1 MATKNVDYREGK
13 EIVFADGEKRRI
25 RPLTIRQMRKFMKV
39 VQQLGDVEGG
49 SMDDVQIDL
58 MMEAISI
65 ALEKEYPAVASDRDA
80 LEDLIDMKSFNDI
93 MSAAMGTDPNE

>member
-39 VQQLGDVEGG
+39 VQHLGDVEGG
-49 SMDDVQIDL
+49 SMDDAQIDL

-65 ALEKEYPAVASDRDA
+65 ALEKEYPEIASDRDA
-80 LEDLIDMKSFNDI
+80 LEDVVDMKSFNDI
-93 MSAAMGTDPNE
+93 MSAAMGTDPND

>member
-65 ALEKEYPAVASDRDA
+65 ALEKEYPEVASDRDA